1 MARCCATTSRR
12 ASSAASALGYF
23 TRNFV
28 GGDIFE
34 NQFTAATG
42 LEYFLN
48 RNAVL
53 FGRYQHTAFD
63 TTTFDGN
70 WTGEEVQLGVRLRN

>member
-1 MARCCATTSRR
+1 M
-12 ASSAASALGYF
+12 
-23 TRNFV
+23 
-28 GGDIFE
+28 
-34 NQFTAATG
+34 G

-53 FGRYQHTAFD
+53 FGRYQHTAFN
-63 TTTFDGN
+63 TTSFDGN